1 MKLYYSIK
9 EVAEM
14 LNVNTS
20 LLRFWESE
28 FPQLKPNKTTGG
40 ARVYTEKDIALV
52 REIYRLTKEC
62 GFTLDGARQ
71 QLKSQGRKAVQP
83 SADDATAIE
92 PSAPSTEKAEQLES
106 ALKEST
112 DRAADLQKQID
123 NLRER
128 RDQAIASLRQARQQL
143 EDLKTSLQKD

>member
-1 MKLYYSIK
+1 
-9 EVAEM
+9 M

-62 GFTLDGARQ
+62 GFTLEGARQ
-71 QLKSQGRKAVQP
+71 QLKSQNRKAAQP
-83 SADDATAIE
+83 TSDDASAIE
-92 PSAPSTEKAEQLES
+92 TATTSENAEQLES

-112 DRAADLQKQID
+112 NRATALQNQID
-123 NLRER
+123 DLCER
-128 RDQAIASLRQARQQL
+128 RDQAIDTLRQARQQL
-143 EDLKTSLQKD
+143 EDLRQSFHQE

>member
-9 EVAEM
+9 EVAEI

-52 REIYRLTKEC
+52 REIYRLTKKC

-71 QLKSQGRKAVQP
+71 QLKSQSRKAAA

-92 PSAPSTEKAEQLES
+92 PSSPSTEKAEQLES

-112 DRAADLQKQID
+112 DRAADLQKQIN

-128 RDQAIASLRQARQQL
+128 HNQAISSLRQARQQL

>member
-71 QLKSQGRKAVQP
+71 QLKSQSHKAT
-83 SADDATAIE
+83 SSTNDATAIE
-92 PSAPSTEKAEQLES
+92 PSAPSTEKTEQLES

-143 EDLKTSLQKD
+143 EDLKTSLHQ

>member
-71 QLKSQGRKAVQP
+71 QLKSQSRKAAA

-112 DRAADLQKQID
+112 DRAADLQKQIN

-128 RDQAIASLRQARQQL
+128 RNQAIAALRQARQQL